1 MLSYGAAPIYK
12 KEKGRVPM
20 FKVTFK
26 FGSGEDVTT
35 FAQEGENLLDVARK
49 TNVAIDAPCGGN
61 ASCGK
66 CKVKLVDGEL
76 DSPKTRHI
84 SDEEYGN
91 GWRLA
96 CVSKIMGDVA
106 VEVPDIASAY
116 RSRMKVADLSSKEEI
131 AIFENAKND
140 LEAAGLALTNSMEI
154 LEISMEVP
162 SLDDTMPDNERLVR
176 AIKKQTG
183 ATSVRLP
190 YQVLTKM
197 ARVFRDSHFEVRCV
211 ARTSSA
217 GDIFVYDVYPKDA
230 EVVIGGLAIDIG
242 TTTVSALLIN
252 MLTGEIIGKASAG
265 DGQIRYGADVINR
278 IIESMKPGGS
288 KKLQE
293 AIIEETI
300 NPLIEQMCRA
310 SGFLPEHIY
319 RMAVAANTTMNHLM
333 AGMEGDPIRMEPYI
347 PTFYKTNSLFAS
359 DIGIHINRDA
369 HIIIAPNI
377 GSYVGGDITAGTLV
391 SMLWNRPEFSL
402 FIDLG
407 TNGELVF
414 GNSDFMMSCACSAGP
429 AFEGGDI
436 SCGMRATDGAIEACT
451 IDKKTMDPSYSVIGK
466 EGEKPIGLCGSGII
480 DVIAELFRTGIINPK
495 GKFVRE
501 GKRVRHDEYGMGSYV
516 LAFEE
521 EAGSVKDVE
530 INEVDIDNFIR
541 AKGAIFSAIRTML
554 ASIDFEVEMIDD
566 VYVAG
571 GIGSGINME
580 NAVRIGM
587 FPDIPI
593 EKFHYIGNSS
603 LAGAYTMLLSRD
615 AERKCYDLASNMTYL
630 ELSTVPSYMDEF
642 VACCFIPHTDTS
654 LFPSSVQES

>member
-1 MLSYGAAPIYK
+1 
-12 KEKGRVPM
+12 M
-20 FKVTFK
+20 FKVTFR
-26 FGSGEDVTT
+26 FESGEDVTT
-35 FAQEGENLLDVARK
+35 FAQEGENLLEVARQ

-66 CKVKLVDGEL
+66 CKVKLVEGEL
-76 DSPKTRHI
+76 HSPKTRHI
-84 SDEEYGN
+84 SDEEYQG

-96 CVSKIMGDVA
+96 CVSKITGDVA

-131 AIFENAKND
+131 AIFESAKNHI
-140 LEAAGLALTNSMEI
+140 EAAGLPMKNSMDI
-154 LEISMEVP
+154 LDVTMDIP
-162 SLDDTMPDNERLVR
+162 SLDDTMPDNERFVR
-176 AIKKQTG
+176 AVKKATG
-183 ATSVRLP
+183 ASKVKLP
-190 YQVLTKM
+190 FQVLTKI
-197 ARVFRDSHFEVRCV
+197 ARVFRESNFQVRCV
-211 ARTSSA
+211 VRKDASEK
-217 GDIFVYDVYPKDA
+217 DIFVYDVYPKDE
-230 EVVIGGLAIDIG
+230 EVVIGGLAVDIG

-252 MLTGEIIGKASAG
+252 MQTGEIIGKASAG
-265 DGQIRYGADVINR
+265 NGQIRYGADVINR

-288 KKLQE
+288 EKLQK
-293 AIIEETI
+293 AVIEETI
-300 NPLIEQMCRA
+300 NPMIQQMCRA
-310 SGFLPEHIY
+310 NNFKPEHIY

-333 AGMEGDPIRMEPYI
+333 AGMEGYPIRMEPYI

-359 DIGIHINRDA
+359 DIGIAINRDA
-369 HIIIAPNI
+369 HIIVAPNI
-377 GSYVGGDITAGTLV
+377 GSYVGGDITAGALV

-451 IDKKTMDPSYSVIGK
+451 IDKETMEPSYHVIG
-466 EGEKPIGLCGSGII
+466 EDGQKPIGLCGSGII

-495 GKFVRE
+495 GKFIRE
-501 GKRVRHDEYGMGSYV
+501 GRRVRHDAYGMGSYV

-554 ASIDFEVEMIDD
+554 SSLDFDVEMIDD

-587 FPDIPI
+587 FPDIPM

-603 LAGAYTMLLSRD
+603 LSGAYTMLLSRD
-615 AERKCYDLASNMTYL
+615 AERKCYELASNMTYL
-630 ELSTVPSYMDEF
+630 ELSAVPTYMDEF
-642 VACCFIPHTDTS
+642 VACCFIPHTDTT
-654 LFPSSVQES
+654 LFPSCVQE